1 MRTHDAGPEL
11 IGREHPA
18 ELLRAEISRVTGS
31 HGGLVLVT
39 GEAGIGKTTL
49 VTSAAEQARRQG
61 ALVLSG
67 SCWHS
72 DAAPGYWPWVQ
83 VIRALRRSGE
93 WPAME
98 EAAGGS
104 LSALLGD
111 GARAEA
117 ADAFE
122 VYDAV
127 TTALVTLSQSRPVV
141 VVLDDLH
148 WADGASLKLLEFA
161 AQHTW
166 FERLLLIGTY
176 RDVEVEQGEHP
187 LGPLLSPLAARA
199 TVITLTGLD
208 RAQVAALVTRTIGH
222 RPDDDVV
229 QEIHRRTG
237 GNPFFVEQ
245 TARLWRS
252 GGSVAAIPPG
262 VRDTLWRRLSLL
274 PAPVVKL
281 LTDAAVLGRE
291 FHRQVLASVAAEP
304 AAQVDRLLAQ
314 AAAARLVGSQGGG
327 VFAFAHDLV
336 RETLYDSLDQA
347 ELRARHAAAVHALR
361 DLPAAMPGELARHA
375 YLAGGDVDP
384 DLAAELLVAAARQ
397 ANQRLALEES
407 RLHWR
412 RAMELAGAG
421 DPRRLVKIAL
431 EFGRLLHHAGESEES
446 ARAFD
451 RAIAVV
457 RELDDP
463 ELLAR
468 VALTLF
474 QTCGAEESGRGSV
487 ALLRE
492 AHRSLVGELPTVNPS
507 PDRLAQDLALRV
519 SVLARNSSDDEA
531 LTFAL
536 WAVHDTIWG
545 PGTARQR
552 VELTEELRG
561 LARRRGDVEME
572 HFTSALHWVALLE
585 LGDPRFH
592 DQFRLYVAMGKA
604 SDQLNIG
611 LSTSIDQSIIDT
623 LTGNF
628 ARAESLTR
636 EVSELGHGHGHAHF
650 GYMLEHHR
658 WATLLA
664 QGRFSELEEVHERL
678 RASRHPC
685 PGLLEALSE
694 FRQGGGDPALLRAVP
709 EPADDGVRP
718 LWLRFLAEAAAFTR
732 DPDLCAQ
739 AREALEPHLDEW
751 AVSLYGWDVS
761 GPVILWMGAVEAAEE
776 RWDEAIASLTAAA
789 RSADLLRARPW
800 SMEARLRLGAAL
812 TARGGPGDAEAG
824 ERLWAQVAADA
835 ADLGVRDVPDR
846 LDRVRQANARRAS
859 EQAIERDS
867 VGHDDRAADR
877 QAGGTATGQPRG
889 PSWDPPGAARPP
901 STPESSSPV
910 GMPEG
915 SPAAGTSF
923 PAGPPPADTPSGSPS
938 ATGSFATGPP
948 AVDPPGG
955 SGSSRASAGSPASGA
970 GRPGASEDSS
980 ALDAGG
986 SSGSNRSS
994 ALGTE
999 GMSTSGTGRPAG
1011 SGDAPGLS
1019 AGGSSGS
1026 GTPAGSG
1033 GTFAPGAAGLSG
1045 SGGQGLVGN
1054 AFRRE
1059 GAVWTLSFDG
1069 RTVHMPDAK
1078 GLRDLHT
1085 LLSRPGAELP
1095 AVQLLAPEGGDVVVA
1110 ARRMGGDPVLDEEA
1124 KARYRSHL
1132 TRLDEETERALELG
1146 DDRRAAELDREREA
1160 LLSELRLAAG
1170 LGGRA
1175 RRLGDEAERARKTV
1189 TARIRD
1195 VLRKL
1200 DSLHPALAA
1209 HLRATVSTGATCRYD
1224 PRPTTNWHL

>member
-718 LWLRFLAEAAAFTR
+718 VAAVPCRGGGVHPRPRPVRAGARGSGTSSRRVGRLALRLGRQRARHPLDGRRGGGRGTVGRGDRLPHRRRPLGRPPAGAPVVDGGEAAAGR
-732 DPDLCAQ
+732 
-739 AREALEPHLDEW
+739 
-751 AVSLYGWDVS
+751 
-761 GPVILWMGAVEAAEE
+761 GA
-776 RWDEAIASLTAAA
+776 DS
-789 RSADLLRARPW
+789 PW
-800 SMEARLRLGAAL
+800 GAWR
-812 TARGGPGDAEAG
+812 RGG
-824 ERLWAQVAADA
+824 
-835 ADLGVRDVPDR
+835 
-846 LDRVRQANARRAS
+846 RRAPL
-859 EQAIERDS
+859 
-867 VGHDDRAADR
+867 GT
-877 QAGGTATGQPRG
+877 GGGRRRRPRC
-889 PSWDPPGAARPP
+889 PRRPRPP
-901 STPESSSPV
+901 
-910 GMPEG
+910 
-915 SPAAGTSF
+915 
-923 PAGPPPADTPSGSPS
+923 
-938 ATGSFATGPP
+938 
-948 AVDPPGG
+948 
-955 SGSSRASAGSPASGA
+955 
-970 GRPGASEDSS
+970 
-980 ALDAGG
+980 
-986 SSGSNRSS
+986 
-994 ALGTE
+994 
-999 GMSTSGTGRPAG
+999 
-1011 SGDAPGLS
+1011 
-1019 AGGSSGS
+1019 
-1026 GTPAGSG
+1026 
-1033 GTFAPGAAGLSG
+1033 
-1045 SGGQGLVGN
+1045 
-1054 AFRRE
+1054 
-1059 GAVWTLSFDG
+1059 
-1069 RTVHMPDAK
+1069 
-1078 GLRDLHT
+1078 
-1085 LLSRPGAELP
+1085 
-1095 AVQLLAPEGGDVVVA
+1095 
-1110 ARRMGGDPVLDEEA
+1110 
-1124 KARYRSHL
+1124 
-1132 TRLDEETERALELG
+1132 
-1146 DDRRAAELDREREA
+1146 
-1160 LLSELRLAAG
+1160 
-1170 LGGRA
+1170 
-1175 RRLGDEAERARKTV
+1175 
-1189 TARIRD
+1189 
-1195 VLRKL
+1195 
-1200 DSLHPALAA
+1200 
-1209 HLRATVSTGATCRYD
+1209 
-1224 PRPTTNWHL
+1224 